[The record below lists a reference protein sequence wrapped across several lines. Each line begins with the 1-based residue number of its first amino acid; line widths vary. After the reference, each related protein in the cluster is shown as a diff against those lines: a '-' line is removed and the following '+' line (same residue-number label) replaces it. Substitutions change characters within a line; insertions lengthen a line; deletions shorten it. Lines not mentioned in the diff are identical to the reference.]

1 MGVMFSLLAL
11 LGAGLSLLLSAASAP
26 APQRA
31 DFFGLSA
38 TTMLVEEEEAAEAQ
52 MLGIGKVRMN
62 VEWGLA
68 DLEGACESAAAPDWT
83 HYDEIFRRASERQL
97 EVIADL
103 YGNLPSC
110 GNVNAF
116 PAEGSGN
123 LTRYTAA
130 AGPGEEGG
138 FVAQVVARY
147 GVGGSFWAENPSLA
161 ADPVTTWEVWN
172 EPNLPH
178 NDPAQ
183 IVDPQAYARF
193 LIATSAAIR
202 GVDPTATVLFGG
214 MSFSGAPSSSPK
226 SMAGFLSQIEESPS
240 GYTLEEFEDSFDGV
254 GIHPYAV
261 SGKGPTYGFGG
272 PTVSEERVTEAR
284 ELLDTFAGGALAEK
298 SIWVTEL
305 GWPTEFAAS
314 PEITPAVQANYV
326 TTTMAWLFDH
336 AEEDDIRYAALFDY
350 RDYHSPEGCS
360 EAECWPMYAGMK
372 RLEFLPPKGAPGGS
386 EIGEYKIDRPLRCAY
401 KALVSGVPCAA
412 WKPEPIGAETS
423 GDPAIASK
431 GVGRLE
437 AFARGA
443 DGVLQRRAWA
453 PGESWSA
460 PEALPAPAPASG
472 PAAVSWDQS
481 RVDVVARLAD
491 GTVEHWSRG
500 EGPWETENLGGATT
514 EHPVIASWGPGRLD
528 LLVRGTDGSL
538 DHRNWEAGTGWT
550 EWEHVPGPPVI
561 SSSPAAAAPSVGR
574 LDVVADLADGTVEH
588 WTLEGGQW
596 TAENLGGAAASAPAL
611 ASPAPNRLDAIV
623 RGADGALLLDSWESP
638 AGWSGWTTVPGAT
651 IASAPAAVAWNPDRL
666 DVLAAVEGGGLGH
679 WYLER

>member
-1 MGVMFSLLAL
+1 MGAMFSFLAV
-11 LGAGLSLLLSAASAP
+11 LGVSLSLFVSAVSAP
-26 APQRA
+26 ASQRA

-52 MLGIGKVRMN
+52 MLGIGRVRMN
-62 VEWGLA
+62 IEWGLA
-68 DLEGACESAAAPDWT
+68 DLEGPCESVGAPDWT
-83 HYDEIFRRASERQL
+83 HYDEIFRRAAERHL

-116 PAEGSGN
+116 PASGSGN
-123 LTRYTAA
+123 FTQYAAA
-130 AGPGEEGG
+130 AGPGQEGG
-138 FVAQVVARY
+138 FVAQVVQRY

-161 ADPVTTWEVWN
+161 TDPVTTWEVWN

-178 NDPAQ
+178 NDPAE
-183 IVDPQAYARF
+183 IVDPQAYAQF

-202 GVDPTATVLFGG
+202 GIDPTATVLLGG
-214 MSFSGAPSSSPK
+214 MSFSGAPASSPK
-226 SMAGFLSQIEESPS
+226 SMAGFLGEIAENPS
-240 GYTLEEFEDSFDGV
+240 GYTLDEFQDSFDGV

-261 SGKGPTYGFGG
+261 SGKGPTYEFGG

-284 ELLDTFAGGALAEK
+284 EILDTLGGGALAEK
-298 SIWVTEL
+298 SMWVTEL
-305 GWPTEFAAS
+305 GWPTEFAPS

-350 RDYHSPEGCS
+350 RDYHPPEGCS
-360 EAECWPMYAGMK
+360 EPECWPMYSGMK
-372 RLEFLPPKGAPGGS
+372 RLEFLPVKDAPGGS
-386 EIGEYKIDRPLRCAY
+386 ALGEYKIDRPLRCAY
-401 KALVSGVPCAA
+401 KALVSGVSCFA
-412 WKPEPIGAETS
+412 WQAETIGGETS
-423 GDPAIASK
+423 GEPAIASR

-443 DGVLQRRAWA
+443 GGVLQGRAREPA
-453 PGESWSA
+453 GSWSA
-460 PEALPAPAPASG
+460 PEALPPPAAASG
-472 PAAVSWDQS
+472 PAAVSWDPA

-500 EGPWETENLGGATT
+500 EGQWETENLGGATT
-514 EHPVIASWGPGRLD
+514 DDPAIASWGSGRLD

-538 DHRNWEAGTGWT
+538 DHRDWEPATGWT
-550 EWEHVPGPPVI
+550 EWEHVPGPPI
-561 SSSPAAAAPSVGR
+561 TSSPAAAAPSVGR
-574 LDVVADLADGTVEH
+574 LDVVADVADGTVEH

-596 TAENLGGAAASAPAL
+596 TAENLGGAATSAPAL
-611 ASPAPNRLDAIV
+611 ASPAPNRLDAFV
-623 RGADGALLLDSWESP
+623 RGADGALLHDSWE
-638 AGWSGWTTVPGAT
+638 AVADWSGWTTVPGAT
-651 IASAPAAVAWNPDRL
+651 IASGPDAVAWNPNRL
-666 DVLAAVEGGGLGH
+666 DVLAEVEGGGLGH